1 MKPGSYLVNTSR
13 GAVIDIAALEAR
25 LSRFDGLGLDVLPVE
40 PVPRD
45 SALLTAKNVI
55 LSPHAAY
62 YTTAAERE
70 LRRKAVQNIVSWFQ
84 RGRPDYPVVTGRR
97 KPPVA

>member
-1 MKPGSYLVNTSR
+1 
-13 GAVIDIAALEAR
+13 
-25 LSRFDGLGLDVLPVE
+25 
-40 PVPRD
+40 
-45 SALLTAKNVI
+45 LLTAKNVI

-84 RGRPDYPVVTGRR
+84 RGRPDYPVVTGSR
-97 KPPVA
+97 KPPSA